1 MKSFLRNTATGT
13 PSAFIDIMRNVSM
26 ILLLLIIIINI
37 VIVIVLNIVIVILIV
52 ILIVIKPI
60 TEAYRSGASE
70 VSSGTGV

>member
-1 MKSFLRNTATGT
+1 MKFFLSNTTIGT

-26 ILLLLIIIINI
+26 ILLLLILILII
-37 VIVIVLNIVIVILIV
+37 IVIVLNIVIV